1 MIRQQND
8 LKQLRD
14 KAKSETTDWNRA
26 LDLFKKRFFVPFS
39 IEPANQEDV
48 ILNLDLPSFKYIF
61 EDNRGSKEVSKEGFV
76 RCFEHRGKESILHLE
91 PNISNFGCSKRW
103 ARKTCYFR

>member
-1 MIRQQND
+1 MIMAQND

-48 ILNLDLPSFKYIF
+48 ILNLDLPSF
-61 EDNRGSKEVSKEGFV
+61 
-76 RCFEHRGKESILHLE
+76 
-91 PNISNFGCSKRW
+91 
-103 ARKTCYFR
+103 